1 MSHTQSGKP
10 SRDFDTESF
19 LASLE
24 VSSRVRDFSSLSGIL
39 LEALGNVMP
48 LESILLFVRS
58 QPSRDLTPHGESD
71 HLPQM
76 ALAASEA
83 MSGKLLV
90 RSELEGSQVV
100 CAPVALASEQPIGVL
115 AVVFG
120 KGQPVTEDD
129 ETLLLRVS
137 RKLAPL
143 LGQIAYM
150 RKREGEYRKLSA
162 ILRILRAS
170 EAARDLHSL
179 VSLLASETTEVLD
192 AERSTLFLH
201 DPRTDELWSFL
212 AEGES
217 REIRFDADLGIAGHV
232 FRTGVPVISNDARS
246 DQRFNRAIDEKTGFT
261 TRSLLTVP
269 VRNAEGK
276 VLGAFQVIN
285 KESGDFSEGDREFM
299 EGMAAEASVTI
310 ENFQLFEAR
319 KRMFDS
325 LINALAESIESRD
338 PLTAGH
344 SYEVMRYSV
353 AIAREMGLDRDTIEA
368 IRYSALLHDYG
379 KIGVPD
385 SILKKNGPLTGEE
398 REIIKTHVE
407 HTRKILSNIDFEERL
422 QAVPK
427 YAVQHHERLNGSGY
441 PDGLTAE
448 EISIGGMIIAVA
460 DVYES
465 LTSQRHY
472 RDPMSTS
479 EALDVIREG
488 YGTLFSE
495 EVTDTLV
502 SILEREHGPS
512 QDHSGEEGRES
523 R

>member
-1 MSHTQSGKP
+1 MSPDRPDSP
-10 SRDFDTESF
+10 SVAFDMEAF
-19 LASLE
+19 LSSLE
-24 VSSRVRDFSSLSGIL
+24 VSSRVRDFSSLSSIL
-39 LEALGNVMP
+39 LQALGEVMP
-48 LESILLFVRS
+48 VDNLVLFVRS
-58 QPSRDLTPHGESD
+58 ERSVDLSPYGESD
-71 HLPQM
+71 HVHQLS
-76 ALAASEA
+76 LAASEA
-83 MSGKLLV
+83 MSDRLLV
-90 RSELEGSQVV
+90 ESDLEGSTVV
-100 CAPVALASEQPIGVL
+100 SVPVSLASEQPIGVL
-115 AVVFG
+115 TVVLEPG
-120 KGQPVTEDD
+120 SSVSE
-129 ETLLLRVS
+129 ENRTLLLRVS
-137 RKLAPL
+137 RRLAPL
-143 LGQIAYM
+143 LGQIGYL

-170 EAARDLHSL
+170 EAARDLHTL

-192 AERSTLFLH
+192 AERSTLFLY

-232 FRTGVPVISNDARS
+232 FQTGVPITSNDARC
-246 DQRFNRAIDEKTGFT
+246 DQRFNREIDEKTGFT

-276 VLGAFQVIN
+276 VLGVFQVVN
-285 KESGDFSEGDREFM
+285 KESGDFNEGDREFM

-353 AIAREMGLDRDTIEA
+353 AIAREMGLDRDTVEA

-398 REIIKTHVE
+398 RKIIKTHVE
-407 HTRKILSNIDFEERL
+407 HTRKILSNIDFEDRL
-422 QAVPK
+422 RVVPE
-427 YAVQHHERLNGSGY
+427 YAVQHHERLDGSGY
-441 PDGLTAE
+441 PDGLTGE
-448 EISIGGMIIAVA
+448 DISIGGLIIAVA

-472 RDPMSTS
+472 RDPMSRS
-479 EALDVIREG
+479 EALEVIREG
-488 YGTLFSE
+488 CRTLFSE
-495 EVTDTLV
+495 EVIDSMVKVLAQE
-502 SILEREHGPS
+502 SGSSRDLF
-512 QDHSGEEGRES
+512 GEEG
-523 R
+523 